1 MKRTNVIMLLIA
13 LFVNNIYVYAAE
25 NDLSKLKS
33 EELSLL
39 KDEISEVIEKYHTP
53 KSEIK
58 DEVLNTVKND
68 VESYAKEKI

>member
-39 KDEISEVIEKYHTP
+39 KDEISEVI
-53 KSEIK
+53 
-58 DEVLNTVKND
+58 
-68 VESYAKEKI
+68 